1 MQSET
6 SKQYVLV
13 ILKERIAFGPFPT
26 ADDVEYAVQ
35 DYYGTAVT
43 GASYN
48 GAFVIVELRGPD
60 GTADRQRE
68 AHLGA
73 LLTTD
78 A

>member
-1 MQSET
+1 MQSAT

-13 ILKERIAFGPFPT
+13 ILKERVAFGPFPT
-26 ADDVEYAVQ
+26 ADDVEYAAQ

-48 GAFVIVELRGPD
+48 GEFAIAELRCPNGM
-60 GTADRQRE
+60 ADRQRE
-68 AHLGA
+68 AHVRA
-73 LLTTD
+73 LLATD

>member
-6 SKQYVLV
+6 NKQYVLV

-48 GAFVIVELRGPD
+48 GEIAIVELRCPD
-60 GTADRQRE
+60 GMADRQRE
-68 AHLGA
+68 AHVRA
-73 LLTTD
+73 LLATD

>member
-6 SKQYVLV
+6 NKQYVLV

-26 ADDVEYAVQ
+26 ADDVEYAAQ

-48 GAFVIVELRGPD
+48 GEFVIVELRCSD
-60 GTADRQRE
+60 GMADRQRE
-68 AHLGA
+68 AHVRA
-73 LLTTD
+73 LLATD